1 MNYFSQD
8 GIDSAVIDCAVII
21 KEENGGVYTT
31 LDHTEV
37 MQVLTYDADVSTI
50 NIDDVRETLDDVE
63 DESGHE
69 SADYEAALEEL
80 RGRVSNSLETV
91 G

>member
-8 GIDSAVIDCAVII
+8 GIDSAVIDCVVII
-21 KEENGGVYTT
+21 KEEDSGVIRA

-63 DESGHE
+63 NESGHD
-69 SADYEAALEEL
+69 SADYEAALKEL
-80 RGRVSNSLETV
+80 RERVSSSMETV
-91 G
+91 A

>member
-8 GIDSAVIDCAVII
+8 GIDSAVIDCVVII
-21 KEENGGVYTT
+21 KEENGGVYRA

-37 MQVLTYDADVSTI
+37 MTVLTVDVDVSTI
-50 NIDDVRETLDDVE
+50 NIDDVRETLDEVE
-63 DESGHE
+63 NESGYN

-80 RGRVSNSLETV
+80 RARVSNSMETV